1 VTVTCRN
8 GETKPY
14 WAFTK
19 VVRLKKYGEKRMVI
33 VHTQEDL
40 HDSPRFFVTDAKQW
54 ESTRIL
60 ETWSYRWA
68 SEVFHEF
75 EKQVCGMEASQVRK
89 EEAVT
94 RHFRLSCV
102 AQSLIQR
109 TPAVPSTSERYTFA
123 AGHITFGQQCR
134 AISREVLRALLAL
147 CQRYFTEWKTCDHVL
162 ELLMPV

>member
-8 GETKPY
+8 GEAKPY
-14 WAFTK
+14 WVVTK
-19 VVRLKKYGEKRMVI
+19 VVRLKKYGEKRLVI
-33 VHTQEDL
+33 VHKQEARQD
-40 HDSPRFFVTDAKQW
+40 DPRFFVTDAKHG

-75 EKQVCGMEASQVRK
+75 EKPVCGMEAAQVRK

-102 AQSLIQR
+102 AQSLLQP
-109 TPAVPSTSERYTFA
+109 TPAVPSKSERYTFA
-123 AGHITFGQQCR
+123 EGRMTFGQKCR

-147 CQRYFTEWKTCDHVL
+147 CQRYFTEGKTCDHGL
-162 ELLMPV
+162 ELLMPL